1 MCRVGEDEA
10 VSKVQ
15 MIDKTECIIVK
26 SLIVTYVGVI
36 EIANYVTVMIHC
48 NEVWLEP

>member
-15 MIDKTECIIVK
+15 MIDKTERIIVK
-26 SLIVTYVGVI
+26 SHMLHTSR
-36 EIANYVTVMIHC
+36 
-48 NEVWLEP
+48 